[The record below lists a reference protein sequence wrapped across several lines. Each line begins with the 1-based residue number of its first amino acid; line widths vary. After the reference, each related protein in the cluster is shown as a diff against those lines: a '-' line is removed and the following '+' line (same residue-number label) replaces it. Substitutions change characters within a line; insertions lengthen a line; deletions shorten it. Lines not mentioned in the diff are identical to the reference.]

1 MAFANPSYTDIITSS
16 IESRTG
22 EIADN
27 VTKNNAI
34 LYKLKQRGNVKP
46 VTGGSTILQ
55 EISFQE
61 NSNFEFYSGYDQ
73 LSVQA
78 ADVITSAKFDFKQCA
93 CPVVIS
99 GLEELQNSGKEQIL
113 DLLDARM
120 NVAEATMENNLSMA
134 CYGDGTSFGGKAI
147 IGLALA
153 VSLTPFSGV
162 YGGIDPSIWSFWGNQ
177 LVAGGAQ
184 SAATIQLNM
193 NLLFNACTR
202 GKDKPDLGLADTNL
216 YSIYE
221 QSLQAIQRFTESNA
235 ELAALGFETLKYKN
249 MDIVLDG
256 GIGGFAPLNIMYML
270 NTKFLFLRPH
280 AKRNMVPLSNGRRL
294 PVNQDAELEI
304 LAWAGAFTC
313 SGRRFQGVLKGF

>member
-1 MAFANPSYTDIITSS
+1 LSFPNASYTDIITSS

-27 VTKNNAI
+27 VIKNNAI
-34 LYKLKQRGNVKP
+34 LSKLQKRGNVKP
-46 VTGGSTILQ
+46 ITGGSTIL
-55 EISFQE
+55 EELSFQE
-61 NSNFEFYSGYDQ
+61 NSNFEWYSGYDQ

-78 ADVITSAKFDFKQCA
+78 ADVISSASFSFKQCA

-99 GLEELQNSGKEQIL
+99 GLEELQNSGKEAIL

-120 NVAEATMENNLSMA
+120 QVAETTMENNMA
-134 CYGDGTSFGGKAI
+134 AGCYSDGTGYGGKQI
-147 IGLALA
+147 VGLALA
-153 VSLTPFSGV
+153 VSLTPSSGV
-162 YGGIDPSIWSFWGNQ
+162 YGGIDPSVWSFWQNQ
-177 LVAGGAQ
+177 LVSAGTM

-193 NLLFNACTR
+193 NSLYNACTD
-202 GKDKPDLGLADTNL
+202 GKEHPDLALADNNL
-216 YSIYE
+216 FGLFE
-221 QSLQAIQRFTESNA
+221 QSLQVLQRFA
-235 ELAALGFETLKYKN
+235 GVDVGDLGFQTLKYKG
-249 MDIVLDG
+249 MDVMLDG
-256 GIGGFAPLNIMYML
+256 GIGGFAPQNIMYML

-313 SGRRFQGVLKGF
+313 SGRRYQGILKGY

>member
-1 MAFANPSYTDIITSS
+1 VAFANSSYTDIITSS

-34 LYKLKQRGNVKP
+34 LYKLQKRGNIKP
-46 VTGGSTILQ
+46 VSGGSVILQ

-61 NSNFEFYSGYDQ
+61 NSNFEWYSGYDQ

-99 GLEELQNSGKEQIL
+99 GLEELQNSGKEAIL

-120 NVAEATMENNLSMA
+120 NVAESTMENNMA
-134 CYGDGTSFGGKAI
+134 AGCYSDGTGFGGKQI
-147 IGLALA
+147 IGLSLA
-153 VSLTPFSGV
+153 VSLTPTTGA
-162 YGGIDPSIWSFWGNQ
+162 YGGIDPAVWSFWGNQ
-177 LVAGGAQ
+177 LQNAGTM

-193 NLLFNACTR
+193 NALYNSCQR
-202 GKDKPDLGLADTNL
+202 GKDHPDLAVADTNL
-216 YSIYE
+216 FGLFE
-221 QSLQAIQRFTESNA
+221 QSLQVLQRFSNA
-235 ELAALGFETLKYKN
+235 ELGDLGFQNLKYKG
-249 MDIVLDG
+249 MDVVLDG
-256 GIGGFAPLNIMYML
+256 GVGGFAPLNIMYML
-270 NTKFLFLRPH
+270 NTKYLFLRPH

-313 SGRRFQGVLKGF
+313 SGRRFQGVLKGY

>member
-1 MAFANPSYTDIITSS
+1 MAFANSSYTDIITSS

-27 VTKNNAI
+27 VLKNNAL
-34 LYKLKQRGNVKP
+34 LYKLQKRGNVKP
-46 VTGGSTILQ
+46 ISGGSVILQ

-61 NSNFEFYSGYDQ
+61 NSNFEWYSGYDQ

-99 GLEELQNSGKEQIL
+99 GLEELQNSGKEAIL

-120 NVAEATMENNLSMA
+120 NVAESTMENNMA
-134 CYGDGTSFGGKAI
+134 AGVYSDGTGFGGKQI

-153 VSLTPFSGV
+153 VSLTPSSGV
-162 YGGIDPSIWSFWGNQ
+162 YGGIDPNIWTFWQNQ
-177 LVAGGAQ
+177 LQSAGTM

-193 NLLFNACTR
+193 NALFNNCTR
-202 GKDKPDLGLADTNL
+202 GKDMPDLAVADTNL
-216 YSIYE
+216 FGLFE
-221 QSLQAIQRFTESNA
+221 QSLQAIQRITSTE
-235 ELAALGFETLKYKN
+235 LGDLGFQNLKYKG
-249 MDIVLDG
+249 MDVVLDG
-256 GIGGFAPLNIMYML
+256 GVGGFAPANIMYML
-270 NTKFLFLRPH
+270 NTKYIFLRPH

>member
-1 MAFANPSYTDIITSS
+1 VAFANASYTDIITSS

-34 LYKLKQRGNVKP
+34 LYKLQKRGNVMP
-46 VTGGSTILQ
+46 VSGGSTILQ

-61 NSNFEFYSGYDQ
+61 NSNFEWYSGYDQ

-99 GLEELQNSGKEQIL
+99 GLEELQNSGKEAIL

-120 NVAEATMENNLSMA
+120 NVAEATMENNMA
-134 CYGDGTSFGGKAI
+134 AGVYSDGTGFGGKQI

-153 VSLTPFSGV
+153 VSLTPTSGV
-162 YGGIDPSIWSFWGNQ
+162 YGGIDPSVWSFWANQ
-177 LVAGGAQ
+177 LQSGGAQ

-193 NLLFNACTR
+193 NALYNNCTR
-202 GKDKPDLGLADTNL
+202 GKDHPDLGVADTNL
-216 YSIYE
+216 FGIFE
-221 QSLQAIQRFTESNA
+221 QSLQALQRFSSA
-235 ELAALGFETLKYKN
+235 ELGDLGFQNLKYKG
-249 MDIVLDG
+249 MDVVLDG
-256 GIGGFAPLNIMYML
+256 GVGGFAPLNLMYML
-270 NTKFLFLRPH
+270 NTKYIFLRPH

-304 LAWAGAFTC
+304 LAWAGAFTT